1 MKIVFM
7 GTPDF
12 AVPSLRSIL
21 DAGHTV
27 AGVFTQ
33 PDKPKGRGHAVAP
46 PPVKQ
51 LALEKQISVFQ
62 PKTLRTAEA
71 GDQIRSLSPDLI
83 IVVAY
88 GKILPPEIL
97 QIPPRGC
104 VNVHASLLPKY
115 RGAGPIQWSIL
126 NGETVT
132 GITTMYMGEGL
143 DTGDI
148 LLQRETPVMENETA
162 GELHDRLSEIG
173 AELLIETLVQ
183 MEQGRLTSVPQDD
196 KKATYAP
203 MLTKDLSPL
212 DFSFPATK
220 VHNQI
225 RGLSPWPCAQTQLGG
240 KRLKIYKSKIVHTID
255 AGHGVYGCI
264 IDEKNFI
271 VACGD
276 VYKRQGWDCAKI
288 L

>member
-1 MKIVFM
+1 MALV
-7 GTPDF
+7 
-12 AVPSLRSIL
+12 VWQLSLIHIS
-21 DAGHTV
+21 
-27 AGVFTQ
+27 
-33 PDKPKGRGHAVAP
+33 

-183 MEQGRLTSVPQDD
+183 MEQGRLT
-196 KKATYAP
+196 
-203 MLTKDLSPL
+203 
-212 DFSFPATK
+212 
-220 VHNQI
+220 
-225 RGLSPWPCAQTQLGG
+225 
-240 KRLKIYKSKIVHTID
+240 
-255 AGHGVYGCI
+255 
-264 IDEKNFI
+264 
-271 VACGD
+271 D
-276 VYKRQGWDCAKI
+276 VYKRQEQMRPSLNSVCYTMYD
-288 L
+288 